1 MSMDTAERAR
11 GRSWSALP
19 RRRAPRPRPAAFTL
33 RAPLGRRTRLL
44 VLAVAVLGPLAAW
57 WALSVSGLVKPALYL
72 PTPPATLRAGLDML
86 STGQLYSDAA
96 ASVQRVFLGFGLAV
110 LVSVPLGIIMGSFAA
125 GWSLFEPVIGLLRYL
140 PAAAFIPLLIIWLGL
155 DEEPKIAVIFLGT
168 FFFNTLMTAD
178 VVRGVPV
185 ALIDVSYTLGA
196 RTGDILR
203 KVIIPHSLPGMI
215 DAVRVNAAAAWSF
228 VVVAELIAAQSGLGY
243 RINRLSRLTQVDR
256 IFAVLVVIGVI
267 GLAIDIALR
276 ILRDRVGRWL

>member
-1 MSMDTAERAR
+1 V
-11 GRSWSALP
+11 
-19 RRRAPRPRPAAFTL
+19 
-33 RAPLGRRTRLL
+33 PLGRRTRLV

-57 WALSVSGLVKPALYL
+57 WLLSVSGLVKPALYL

-96 ASVQRVFLGFGLAV
+96 ASVGRVGVGFGLAV
-110 LVSVPLGIIMGSFAA
+110 AVSVPLGIVMGSFAT

-228 VVVAELIAAQSGLGY
+228 VVVAELIAAQSGLVVPHQPVEPAHPG
-243 RINRLSRLTQVDR
+243 RPHLRGAGGDRRHRPRHRHRPAHPPRPHRTLDRMSTRGMLEVD
-256 IFAVLVVIGVI
+256 GVSKDFRV
-267 GLAIDIALR
+267 AIAR
-276 ILRDRVGRWL
+276 CGRWTRSG

>member
-1 MSMDTAERAR
+1 MT
-11 GRSWSALP
+11 SAMVDKPPGHQFTEPLP
-19 RRRAPRPRPAAFTL
+19 RRRVVRPPRIWAPRAPIPRAW
-33 RAPLGRRTRLL
+33 RAGLIACSVL
-44 VLAVAVLGPLAAW
+44 VPLAAW
-57 WALSVSGLVKPALYL
+57 VAVSAAGAVPAQFL
-72 PTPPATLRAGLDML
+72 PSPAAVWEAAVEMARSGTL
-86 STGQLYSDAA
+86 AA
-96 ASVQRVFLGFGLAV
+96 DTWASVRRILIGFGLAIA
-110 LVSVPLGIIMGSFAA
+110 VSVPLGIVMGTFAA
-125 GWSLFEPVIGLLRYL
+125 GRALFEPVVGLLRYL
-140 PAAAFIPLLIIWLGL
+140 PASAFIPLLTIWLGIG
-155 DEEPKIAVIFLGT
+155 EPSKVMLLFIGT
-168 FFFNTLMTAD
+168 VFFNTLMTAD

-276 ILRDRVGRWL
+276 ILRDRIGRW